1 MCANLIPNKIFLP
14 QKEYVG
20 LYVFRPVI
28 YLFARLNATS
38 ITLTW
43 RQCADIN
50 RPIVISII

>member
-1 MCANLIPNKIFLP
+1 MCANLIPQKIFLL
-14 QKEYVG
+14 QKEFV
-20 LYVFRPVI
+20 YVFRPVI
-28 YLFARLNATS
+28 YLFARLNAMHMS